1 MYKIKSRNKF
11 ALEIEIIQVN
21 FLELFYV
28 LHGGARNLNS
38 FKTEIGD
45 VISAMGQKRSLSHK
59 LIFGSPVINF
69 WISNFIDLVQKCG
82 VKEFT
87 S

>member
-45 VISAMGQKRSLSHK
+45 VIFCDGTKT
-59 LIFGSPVINF
+59 IFES
-69 WISNFIDLVQKCG
+69 
-82 VKEFT
+82 
-87 S
+87 